1 MASKIIKT
9 ETTMLD
15 AIKASLDEAARAGD
29 GAGAPAAVLWTDA
42 DGQWKPALRALQAAI
57 PYLYVLGPYRPDE
70 RSGPVIWLKCVI
82 ERVLPDAMPP
92 ADAVPIL
99 YLPNVSR
106 QELRAAGD
114 CPRDLLPLVELQY
127 RGVVWHQRNGRDW
140 TIDAF
145 VTSEQG
151 IGLDIASDAKTRE
164 AMYRSLP
171 VLIVEPLTHLRGRR
185 FHADDFD
192 RLSVE
197 DPVRDV
203 LTWMNGPEQFQ
214 KAADKTRWDSFRSVC
229 RGTYKFDPESDTP
242 SVAASG
248 ILNADAAF
256 EEVWKRFAE
265 APQLYP
271 ALYTIM
277 GQAQARDLLAR
288 QDRNPAVNDREEAA
302 LRKELGAVTGKPH
315 HEACAAISVLEK
327 HHGLRRAW
335 VWSRIDRAPL
345 AIALKFL
352 ADLAKHASQP
362 IQAASIAEMIK
373 VYASGG
379 WEADRAALESILK
392 VRAPADVDLVG
403 KVVKSL
409 YAPWLDQTA
418 LNFQKLVSANE
429 ADFRALAKPVD
440 GEQGAC
446 VLFADGL
453 RFDVGGMLQEVLEAR
468 GAKVRVAHRIAPLPT
483 VTATGKPFASPAH
496 AMFEGTASTED
507 FAPVL
512 SSTKQ
517 PVTAE
522 RLRQAMASQG
532 VEIIEGGQIIMASN
546 IAKGGWAEI
555 GEIDSLGHKLNA
567 RLVDQIGREIEAIAD
582 RVMELLNA
590 GWSRVQIVTDHGWLL
605 MPGDL
610 PKIELPPSL
619 VARKGHRAAAVKG
632 ESLVKL
638 PTYPWHWNP
647 KVVVVSPPG
656 IGVFYA
662 DIEYAHGGV
671 TLQECVIPDI
681 WVELGPQAHGA
692 EIVKIDW
699 KGMRCRISVKT
710 EATGLKVDLRLKRND
725 PKSIAAEAK
734 PVTKSGEVTL
744 IVDDD
749 SHEGAGA
756 VVVVLDPAG
765 KVLQHAATTIGEV

>member
-1 MASKIIKT
+1 MASKIIRT
-9 ETTMLD
+9 ETTMVE
-15 AIKASLDEAARAGD
+15 AIKASLDFAARSGD
-29 GAGAPAAVLWTDA
+29 GTVTPVAVLWTDA
-42 DGQWKPALRALQAAI
+42 DGQWMPALRALQAAI
-57 PYLYVLGPYRPDE
+57 PYLYVLGPYRPEE
-70 RSGPVIWLKCVI
+70 RTGPVIWLKCVI
-82 ERVLPDAMPP
+82 ERVLPDCMPS
-92 ADAVPIL
+92 ADSVPIL
-99 YLPNVSR
+99 YLPKVSR
-106 QELRAAGD
+106 QELRAGGD
-114 CPRDLLPLVELQY
+114 CPRDLMPLIELQY
-127 RGVVWHQRNGRDW
+127 RGVAWHQRNGRDW
-140 TIDAF
+140 TIDTF
-145 VTSEQG
+145 VVSEQG
-151 IGLDIASDAKTRE
+151 IGLDIAGDVRTRE

-171 VLIVEPLTHLRGRR
+171 VLVVEPLTHLRGRR
-185 FHADDFD
+185 LHADDFD

-214 KAADKTRWDSFRSVC
+214 KAADETRWSSFRSVC
-229 RGTYKFDPESDTP
+229 RETYKFDPATDTP
-242 SVAASG
+242 SLAASG
-248 ILNADAAF
+248 ILNGDAAF
-256 EEVWKRFAE
+256 EDVWKRFAE

-271 ALYTIM
+271 ALYAVM

-288 QDRNPAVNDREEAA
+288 QERNPTVNDREEAT
-302 LRKELGAVTGKPH
+302 LRKDLAVAVGKPH
-315 HEACAAISVLEK
+315 HEACAAVVALDQ
-327 HHGLRRAW
+327 HHGVRRNW
-335 VWSRIDRAPL
+335 VWSRVGRAP
-345 AIALKFL
+345 IVISLKFL
-352 ADLAKHASQP
+352 ADLARRADKP
-362 IQAASIAEMIK
+362 ISSPSITEMIEF
-373 VYASGG
+373 YAAGG
-379 WEADRAALESILK
+379 WEADRAALESILQ

-403 KVVKSL
+403 KVVKAL

-418 LNFQKLVSANE
+418 RNFQSLVSAN
-429 ADFRALAKPVD
+429 ATGFRELAQPVD
-440 GEQGAC
+440 GEKGAC

-496 AMFEGTASTED
+496 DMVEGTAITED
-507 FAPVL
+507 FAPVF

-532 VEIIEGGQIIMASN
+532 VEIIEGGQMRMASN
-546 IAKGGWAEI
+546 AGKGGWAEI

-567 RLVDQIGREIEAIAD
+567 RLVDQIEREIEAIAD
-582 RVMELLNA
+582 RVMDLLNA
-590 GWSRVQIVTDHGWLL
+590 GWGRVRIVTDHGWLL

-610 PKIELPPSL
+610 PKVELPPSL

-632 ESLVKL
+632 DSIVKL

-647 KVVVVSPPG
+647 QVVVVSPPG

-681 WVELGPQAHGA
+681 LVELGQRAHGA

-710 EATGLKVDLRLKRND
+710 EATDLTVDLRLNRND
-725 PKSIAAEAK
+725 TKSIAAGAK
-734 PVTKSGEVTL
+734 VLTESGEVTI

-765 KVLQHAATTIGEV
+765 KVLTYTATTVGEV